1 MSPQIIDFLNIIFL
15 SFLVVIAIA
24 VSYVRDLLY
33 AAILLGAY
41 SVTMAL
47 IWLLMSAPDLAIT
60 EAAAG
65 IGMTT
70 LMIAVI
76 SKTGREEE

>member
-1 MSPQIIDFLNIIFL
+1 MSLPMVDFLNCVFL
-15 SFLVVIAIA
+15 GFLVVIAIA
-24 VSYVRDLLY
+24 VSYVKDLLY

-47 IWLLMSAPDLAIT
+47 VWLLMSAPDLAIT

-76 SKTGREEE
+76 SKIGRKEE

>member
-1 MSPQIIDFLNIIFL
+1 MTPIIADLLKFVFL

-24 VSYVRDLLY
+24 VSYVKDLLY

-41 SVTMAL
+41 SVIIAL
-47 IWLLMSAPDLAIT
+47 IWLMMSAPDIALT

-76 SKTGREEE
+76 TKIGRKVE

>member
-1 MSPQIIDFLNIIFL
+1 MNPAIVDLLNIAFL
-15 SFLVVIAIA
+15 GFLVVIAIA
-24 VSYVRDLLY
+24 VSYVKDLLY

-41 SVTMAL
+41 SVTIAL

-76 SKTGREEE
+76 SKIGRREE

>member
-1 MSPQIIDFLNIIFL
+1 MSPHIADMLNIVFL
-15 SFLVVIAIA
+15 TFLVVIAIA
-24 VSYVRDLLY
+24 VSYVKDLIY

-41 SVTMAL
+41 SVSIAL

-76 SKTGREEE
+76 SKIGRRVD

>member
-1 MSPQIIDFLNIIFL
+1 MSPEIIDLLSIAFLTFL
-15 SFLVVIAIA
+15 IVIAIA

-76 SKTGREEE
+76 SRTGREEK

>member
-1 MSPQIIDFLNIIFL
+1 MTPQVIDLLTIAFLTFLII
-15 SFLVVIAIA
+15 VAIA

-47 IWLLMSAPDLAIT
+47 IWLLMNAPDLAIT

-76 SKTGREEE
+76 SRTGRGEE

>member
-1 MSPQIIDFLNIIFL
+1 MNPQVADFLNIIFL
-15 SFLVVIAIA
+15 SFLIVVALA

>member
-1 MSPQIIDFLNIIFL
+1 MSPNVADLLNIIFF
-15 SFLVVIAIA
+15 SFLVVVAIA
-24 VSYVRDLLY
+24 VSYVKDLIY

-41 SVTMAL
+41 SITIAL

-76 SKTGREEE
+76 SRIGRKVE

>member
-1 MSPQIIDFLNIIFL
+1 MNPQIADFFNVAFL

-24 VSYVRDLLY
+24 VSYVQDLLY

-41 SVTMAL
+41 SVTIAL

-76 SKTGREEE
+76 SKIGRKEG

>member
-1 MSPQIIDFLNIIFL
+1 MDFLNIIFL
-15 SFLVVIAIA
+15 GFLVVIAIA

>member
-1 MSPQIIDFLNIIFL
+1 MNPQVVDLLNVVFLG
-15 SFLVVIAIA
+15 FLVVIAIA
-24 VSYVRDLLY
+24 VSYVKDLLY

-41 SVTMAL
+41 SVTIAL

-76 SKTGREEE
+76 RKIGREGK

>member
-1 MSPQIIDFLNIIFL
+1 MNLLVADLLNIAFL
-15 SFLVVIAIA
+15 GFLVVIAIA
-24 VSYVRDLLY
+24 VSYVKDLLY

-41 SVTMAL
+41 SVTIAL
-47 IWLLMSAPDLAIT
+47 VWLIMSAPDLAIT

-76 SKTGREEE
+76 GKIGRRVE

>member
-1 MSPQIIDFLNIIFL
+1 MSPQIADLMNVAFL

-24 VSYVRDLLY
+24 VSHVKDLLY

-41 SVTMAL
+41 SVTIAL

-76 SKTGREEE
+76 SKIGRKEE

>member
-1 MSPQIIDFLNIIFL
+1 MVDFLNIMFL
-15 SFLVVIAIA
+15 SFLIVIAIA

>member
-1 MSPQIIDFLNIIFL
+1 MNAHIADLFNVVVL
-15 SFLVVIAIA
+15 SSLVAIAIA
-24 VSYVRDLLY
+24 VSYVKDLLY

-41 SVTMAL
+41 SLVIAL
-47 IWLLMSAPDLAIT
+47 IWLLMNAPDLAIT

-76 SKTGREEE
+76 SKIGRKGE

>member
-1 MSPQIIDFLNIIFL
+1 MNPQVTDLLNIAFL
-15 SFLVVIAIA
+15 GFLVVIAIA
-24 VSYVRDLLY
+24 VSYVKDLLY

-41 SVTMAL
+41 SVTIAL
-47 IWLLMSAPDLAIT
+47 VWLLMSAPDLAIT

-76 SKTGREEE
+76 SKIGRKVE

>member
-1 MSPQIIDFLNIIFL
+1 MSLQMVDFLNIMFL
-15 SFLVVIAIA
+15 SFLIVIAIA

-41 SVTMAL
+41 SLTMAL

>member
-1 MSPQIIDFLNIIFL
+1 MSPEIIDLLNIAFL
-15 SFLVVIAIA
+15 TFLIVIAIA

-76 SKTGREEE
+76 SRTGREEK

>member
-1 MSPQIIDFLNIIFL
+1 MSLQMVDFLNIMFL
-15 SFLVVIAIA
+15 SFLIVIAIA

>member
-1 MSPQIIDFLNIIFL
+1 MNPIIADFLNIVFL
-15 SFLVVIAIA
+15 SFLVVIALA
-24 VSYVRDLLY
+24 VSYVKDLLY

-41 SVTMAL
+41 SVIIAL
-47 IWLLMSAPDLAIT
+47 IWLLMSAPDIALT

-76 SKTGREEE
+76 TKIGRKVE

>member
-15 SFLVVIAIA
+15 GFLVVIAIA

>member
-15 SFLVVIAIA
+15 GFLVVFAIA

>member
-1 MSPQIIDFLNIIFL
+1 MSPEIIDLLTIAFLTFL
-15 SFLVVIAIA
+15 IVIAIA

-76 SKTGREEE
+76 SRTGREEK

>member
-1 MSPQIIDFLNIIFL
+1 MSLQMVDFLNIMFL
-15 SFLVVIAIA
+15 SFLIVIALA

>member
-1 MSPQIIDFLNIIFL
+1 MSPQVVDLLNIAFL
-15 SFLVVIAIA
+15 TFLIIVAIA

-76 SKTGREEE
+76 SRTGRGED

>member
-1 MSPQIIDFLNIIFL
+1 MSPNIADLLNVIFL
-15 SFLVVIAIA
+15 TFLVVVAIP
-24 VSYVRDLLY
+24 VSYVKDLIY

-41 SVTMAL
+41 SVAIAL

-76 SKTGREEE
+76 SKIGRKVE

>member
-1 MSPQIIDFLNIIFL
+1 MNPYMADVLNIVFL
-15 SFLVVIAIA
+15 SFLVVVAIA
-24 VSYVRDLLY
+24 VSYVKDLLY

-41 SVTMAL
+41 SVTIAL

-76 SKTGREEE
+76 SKIGRKGE